1 MRQFLKVFP
10 SNGRYTGINQ
20 AVDPISHA
28 SDFLLA
34 MEAPEPASAFSAP
47 LLLSS
52 GGREMKFKKVLAL
65 LLALMLVVTVFAGC
79 ANNSGDTTTDTN
91 NTTDTTD
98 TTNTPIPP
106 TPLTRRKP
114 PPSRLPPSRPLTA
127 PMSGRRSPTPS
138 PRPLASTLTWLST
151 ATWKTSSAPPCRAA
165 TIPTSSIWPPVVK
178 PA

>member
-1 MRQFLKVFP
+1 
-10 SNGRYTGINQ
+10 
-20 AVDPISHA
+20 
-28 SDFLLA
+28 
-34 MEAPEPASAFSAP
+34 
-47 LLLSS
+47 
-52 GGREMKFKKVLAL
+52 MKFKKVLAL

-98 TTNTPIPP
+98 TTNTTDTTDTTDTTEATTIQV
-106 TPLTRRKP
+106 
-114 PPSRLPPSRPLTA
+114 PPSRPLTA